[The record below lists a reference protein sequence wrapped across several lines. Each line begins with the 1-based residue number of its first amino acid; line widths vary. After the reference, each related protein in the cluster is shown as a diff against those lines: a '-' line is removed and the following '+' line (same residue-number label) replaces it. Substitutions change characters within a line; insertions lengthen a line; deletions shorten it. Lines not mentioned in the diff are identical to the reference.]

1 MSENTLLPIRL
12 GIDVGSTTVKVAV
25 LDDDD
30 KLIYGDYQRHRADI
44 RSTIINVVNKALDFL
59 EKNIEGG
66 AARTITAKV
75 TGSKNDVE
83 KAYRAISADRPDI
96 FYVSGFVYD
105 GAGLRTGYRNQKRGR
120 YGRLFKGWT
129 VLCACAGHP

>member
-1 MSENTLLPIRL
+1 MNEKTLLPIRL

-44 RSTIINVVNKALDFL
+44 RSTIIAVVNKALDFL
-59 EKNIEGG
+59 ESNVEGG

-75 TGSKNDVE
+75 TGSGGLSVSQWLNIPFIQEVI
-83 KAYRAISADRPDI
+83 AATHFLTVFRLTFNADAA
-96 FYVSGFVYD
+96 FV
-105 GAGLRTGYRNQKRGR
+105 R
-120 YGRLFKGWT
+120 F
-129 VLCACAGHP
+129 